1 MSVWKE
7 GHIVGQKRPLKP
19 REVWS
24 IRASLQMLGTAQDVA
39 LLNLALDSKL
49 RSRDLAAA
57 RVEDVALPN
66 TVRDGSLVVPH
77 ETGTTRAP

>member
-1 MSVWKE
+1 
-7 GHIVGQKRPLKP
+7 
-19 REVWS
+19 
-24 IRASLQMLGTAQDVA
+24 MLGTAQDVA